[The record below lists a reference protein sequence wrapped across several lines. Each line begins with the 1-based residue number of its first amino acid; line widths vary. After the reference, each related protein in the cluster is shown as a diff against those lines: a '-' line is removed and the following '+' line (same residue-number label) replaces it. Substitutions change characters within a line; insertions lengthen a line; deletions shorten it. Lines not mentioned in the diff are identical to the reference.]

1 MGGVVLVTGGSGG
14 IGAAICAR
22 AAERGYGVG
31 VNYRR
36 GEAEAIAVVDAIKKR
51 GGRAVAAR
59 ADVSKEDDVKRLFDD
74 VTSALGPITALVN
87 NAGWGGQHGPIEAWE
102 AEATRRLI
110 ETNLL
115 GPMLCSREAVKRM
128 SRKLGG
134 SGGNIVNISSAAART
149 GSPGVFVHYAAT
161 KGGLDVFTTG
171 LAKEVAKDGIRVN
184 AVRPG
189 YVRTAMYED
198 DLRQSPDWVRSTI
211 AAIPMGRI
219 AEVEDVSAVVLWLLS
234 DEASYVTGSIID
246 ISGGR
251 ATQ

>member
-1 MGGVVLVTGGSGG
+1 MGVVLVTGGSRG
-14 IGAAICAR
+14 IGAEICAR

-31 VNYRR
+31 VNYRH
-36 GEAEAIAVVDAIKKR
+36 GQAEANAVVEAIKKR
-51 GGRAVAAR
+51 GGRAVAVQ
-59 ADVSKEDDVKRLFDD
+59 ADVSKEDQVKGMFEE
-74 VTSALGPITALVN
+74 VTSKLGQITALIN
-87 NAGWGGQHGPIEAWE
+87 NAGWGGQHGPIEAWD

-198 DLRQSPDWVRSTI
+198 DLKQSPDWVRSTI

-219 AEVEDVSAVVLWLLS
+219 AEVQDVSAVVLWLLS
-234 DEASYVTGSIID
+234 DDAAYVTGSIID

>member
-1 MGGVVLVTGGSGG
+1 MGVVLVTGGSGG
-14 IGAAICAR
+14 IGAEICAR

-31 VNYRR
+31 VNYRS
-36 GEAEAIAVVDAIKKR
+36 GEAQANTVVAAIEKR
-51 GGRAVAAR
+51 GGRAIAVR
-59 ADVSKEDDVKRLFDD
+59 ADVSHEDDVKRLFET
-74 VTSALGPITALVN
+74 VASKLGPITALVN
-87 NAGWGGQHGPIEAWE
+87 NAGWGGQHGPIEAWD
-102 AEATRRLI
+102 AEATRKLI
-110 ETNLL
+110 ETNLF

-198 DLRQSPDWVRSTI
+198 DLKQSPDWVRSTI
-211 AAIPMGRI
+211 AAIPLGRI
-219 AEVEDVSAVVLWLLS
+219 AEVQDVAAVVLWLLS
-234 DEASYVTGSIID
+234 EEASYVTGTIID

>member
-1 MGGVVLVTGGSGG
+1 MGVVLVTGGSRG
-14 IGAAICAR
+14 IGAEICAR
-22 AAERGYGVG
+22 AAERGYSVG
-31 VNYRR
+31 VNYRS
-36 GEAEAIAVVDAIKKR
+36 GETEAAGIVAAIEKR
-51 GGRAVAAR
+51 GGRAIAVR
-59 ADVSKEDDVKRLFDD
+59 ADVSNEDD
-74 VTSALGPITALVN
+74 VTSMFEAVASRLGPITALIN
-87 NAGWGGQHGPIEAWE
+87 NAGWGGQHGPIEAWD
-102 AEATRRLI
+102 AEATRKLI
-110 ETNLL
+110 ETNLF

-128 SRKLGG
+128 SKKLGG

-198 DLRQSPDWVRSTI
+198 DLKQSPDWVRSTI
-211 AAIPMGRI
+211 AAIPLGRI
-219 AEVEDVSAVVLWLLS
+219 AEVQDVAAVVLWLLS
-234 DEASYVTGSIID
+234 EEASYVTGTIVD

>member
-1 MGGVVLVTGGSGG
+1 MSVILVTGGSRG
-14 IGAAICAR
+14 IGAEICIK
-22 AAERGYGVG
+22 AAARGYSVG
-31 VNYRR
+31 VNYRS
-36 GEAEAIAVVDAIKKR
+36 GEKEARAVVAAIEKGGGHAIAVQ
-51 GGRAVAAR
+51 
-59 ADVSKEDDVKRLFDD
+59 ADVTKEDEVTRMFDE
-74 VTSALGPITALVN
+74 VTSKLGRLTALVN
-87 NAGWGGQHGPIEAWE
+87 NAGWGGQHGPIEAWD

-110 ETNLL
+110 ETNLF

-128 SRKLGG
+128 SKKLGG

-198 DLRQSPDWVRSTI
+198 DLKQSADWVQATI
-211 AAIPMGRI
+211 ASIPLGRI
-219 AEVEDVSAVVLWLLS
+219 AEVQDVSAVVLWLLS
-234 DEASYVTGSIID
+234 EDASYVTGSIID

-251 ATQ
+251 ATP